1 MAEPFSVGA
10 SIIAVLQLTATV
22 YQYVS
27 CVKDSSH
34 DRSRLRDGIASACTP
49 LYMLRDRL
57 DEADQDA
64 SQLPSVRSLGGQNG
78 PLDQFKKLLESLVD
92 RLSCRYGRF
101 KKLDELRRSLEWP
114 FQKDEIEEI
123 LRAMESQK
131 SLFHLALQNDTL

>member
-1 MAEPFSVGA
+1 MAEPLSIGA

-22 YQYVS
+22 YKYVN
-27 CVKDSSH
+27 CVRNSSQ

-64 SQLPSVRSLGGQNG
+64 SLLSSVRSLGGQNG
-78 PLDQFKKLLESLVD
+78 PLDQFKKLLESSAD
-92 RLSCRYGRF
+92 RLTLHDGKSR
-101 KKLDELRRSLEWP
+101 KLDELRRNLEWP
-114 FQKDEIEEI
+114 FRKDEIESI

-131 SLFHLALQNDTL
+131 SLFHLALQNDAL